1 MLSARTVLIDA
12 AAATWNVE
20 PETCHA
26 RLGRVIHTPTERSLS
41 YGELAGKA
49 ASMPVPK
56 TVALKDPKDFTLI
69 GKPVKRIEGPAKING
84 SAVYGIDAKVLGMK
98 NGTVAACP
106 VFGGKLTNVADK
118 ALAVKDVHQV
128 VRLDN
133 AVAIIA
139 ANTGAAKK
147 GLAALEIDWDEGPNA
162 ALTTADIVNAMAKV
176 SEAEGVAARNI
187 GNVTE
192 SLASAETK
200 VEAIY
205 QLPFLAHTTMEPIN
219 CTVDVRKDG
228 CDIWVGTQV
237 AARAQ
242 AVAAEITGLPPAKIA
257 VHNHFIGGG
266 FGRRLEVDFI
276 AQAVQIGQQVE
287 GPVKI
292 IWSREERSARYV
304 SSLFLRSHSS
314 RSGWQWL
321 SGCLESPH
329 LRLIDYSAMGATGVQ
344 GWL

>member
-26 RLGRVIHTPTERSLS
+26 RQGRVIHTPTERSLS

-84 SAVYGIDAKVLGMK
+84 TAVYGIDAKVPGMK
-98 NGTVAACP
+98 IGTVAACP
-106 VFGGKLTNVADK
+106 VFGGKLKNVTDDK

-205 QLPFLAHTTMEPIN
+205 QLPFLALW
-219 CTVDVRKDG
+219 G
-228 CDIWVGTQV
+228 
-237 AARAQ
+237 
-242 AVAAEITGLPPAKIA
+242 EITLKSGRVEQSNFDNYKALRINEMPVMTSISYAATRRRAAWANRERPRSRLLSRTPFSPRPPC
-257 VHNHFIGGG
+257 VCGSF
-266 FGRRLEVDFI
+266 
-276 AQAVQIGQQVE
+276 
-287 GPVKI
+287 
-292 IWSREERSARYV
+292 RSIRAN
-304 SSLFLRSHSS
+304 
-314 RSGWQWL
+314 
-321 SGCLESPH
+321 
-329 LRLIDYSAMGATGVQ
+329 
-344 GWL
+344 